1 MSSSAAAAGPSC
13 GRRDRDRAA
22 NGRNDCRVP
31 TVPDR
36 CHVYMIG
43 QRRRRCSSPRRS
55 RPLWDPAKKSSGL
68 PKLLVDRAGPVTL
81 GGRHE
86 TASSADPYRVH
97 RHERARA
104 RRAPPDSTD
113 DRNAESPAGSS
124 ERGDKTRIS
133 RILTRSASPFGPLSA
148 RLRAHETTVA
158 RRRPL
163 TTGRC
168 TCWCRASPART
179 SPGGE
184 LASTDALGECEPP
197 GVDDPDGRR
206 ANAQTRRAASVP
218 SGLLHGGQRDEDDDA
233 QPQRRYP

>member
-1 MSSSAAAAGPSC
+1 MKRSVARLRTRTVLPAGLV
-13 GRRDRDRAA
+13 RRSDPRP
-22 NGRNDCRVP
+22 VP
-31 TVPDR
+31 R
-36 CHVYMIG
+36 YMIG
-43 QRRRRCSSPRRS
+43 AATAPLLESSKEQAA
-55 RPLWDPAKKSSGL
+55 LDPAKKSSGL

-97 RHERARA
+97 RPERARA

-113 DRNAESPAGSS
+113 DRNAESPVGSS
-124 ERGDKTRIS
+124 ERGEKTRIS
-133 RILTRSASPFGPLSA
+133 RILTRSASPFGSLSA

-158 RRRPL
+158 HRRPL

-168 TCWCRASPART
+168 TCWCGASPART
-179 SPGGE
+179 SPRGE
-184 LASTDALGECEPP
+184 LASTDALGECETP

-233 QPQRRYP
+233 QPRRRYP